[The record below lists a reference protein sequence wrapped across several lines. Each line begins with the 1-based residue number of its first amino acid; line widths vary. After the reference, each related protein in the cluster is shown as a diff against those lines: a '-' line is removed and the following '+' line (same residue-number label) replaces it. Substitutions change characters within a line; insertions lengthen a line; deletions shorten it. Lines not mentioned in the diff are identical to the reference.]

1 TGRPM
6 PSRSGAT
13 PAQATIALSR
23 FSSLVCSASA
33 QPARR
38 CVTTC
43 TSGQGD
49 VDEFLERGALAE
61 AREPGL
67 DVRQPRPLDRAAHP
81 ALHLGADR
89 DVAHGEVLAAD
100 VGLLLE
106 APLEDLGRELVARH
120 AAFLD
125 RFRVALL

>member
-1 TGRPM
+1 M

-23 FSSLVCSASA
+23 FSSFVCSASA

-43 TSGQGD
+43 TSGQRD
-49 VDEFLERGALAE
+49 VDDLLERRALAE
-61 AREPGL
+61 PSEIRF
-67 DVRQPRPLDRAAHP
+67 DVGQLRPLDRAAHP
-81 ALHLGADR
+81 ALHLAADR
-89 DVAHGEVLAAD
+89 DVAHGEGVAAD
-100 VGLLLE
+100 IALLLE
-106 APLEDLGRELVARH
+106 APLEHFGRELVARD

-125 RFRVALL
+125 RLRVA